1 MRESITS
8 NLLGV
13 AKSSSY
19 GKQSNKKCYPIAGM
33 TSYLS
38 QWQEGVFVMGK
49 IRTRK
54 ETGRLYL
61 DFFYKGIRCREQTA
75 LNDTPTNRKT
85 VEKLLQRIEA
95 RILLDDFD
103 YAEFFPESKN
113 IKKIQKK
120 RALLGNDSTEL
131 YSDCDALPE
140 VNFEEF
146 ANQWFIELQV
156 EWRLSHRRSVSSIL
170 EKSLIPEFGAKL
182 VNNITKANIL
192 EFRGNLAKRKGRGDN
207 KTLSPK
213 TINSHIESPP
223 VF

>member
-1 MRESITS
+1 
-8 NLLGV
+8 
-13 AKSSSY
+13 
-19 GKQSNKKCYPIAGM
+19 M

-146 ANQWFIELQV
+146 
-156 EWRLSHRRSVSSIL
+156 
-170 EKSLIPEFGAKL
+170 
-182 VNNITKANIL
+182 
-192 EFRGNLAKRKGRGDN
+192 
-207 KTLSPK
+207 
-213 TINSHIESPP
+213 
-223 VF
+223 